1 MKMVQ
6 KLNFLQFYVFRD
18 LVLRNNTNTL
28 NMKYYFHLPKPQNNS
43 DTDLYY
49 VAQTFSKI
57 LIYNLLV
64 YFQAHIYYTTQAAA
78 LCLIQCRQDSVLY
91 KDKHD

>member
-18 LVLRNNTNTL
+18 LVLRNNTNIL

-49 VAQTFSKI
+49 DTQTFHKI

-64 YFQAHIYYTTQAAA
+64 YFLAHVSYNTSSSITFNSMRTGFS
-78 LCLIQCRQDSVLY
+78 LI
-91 KDKHD
+91 

>member
-1 MKMVQ
+1 MVQ
-6 KLNFLQFYVFRD
+6 KLNFLQFYVFWD
-18 LVLRNNTNTL
+18 LVLRNNTNIL

-49 VAQTFSKI
+49 VKQTSCKI

-64 YFQAHIYYTTQAAA
+64 YFLAHVFYVSYNTSGSITFNSTQTGFS
-78 LCLIQCRQDSVLY
+78 LI
-91 KDKHD
+91 